1 MIWRVAP
8 YSLNYN
14 LCFSLHLF
22 LFSTTESEDED
33 NDVTLQEMSLDS
45 ALELDEGGDDKRQT
59 TGEQQKGSTLF

>member
-1 MIWRVAP
+1 
-8 YSLNYN
+8 
-14 LCFSLHLF
+14 

-59 TGEQQKGSTLF
+59 AGEQQKGSASFK